1 MVPNKQFIQLSICF
15 KVKMLENFTLLRMVI
30 LMQVNKKIEIITGKL
45 ILLILDL
52 VKSKRMLFIIKSIKS
67 CRQKD
72 KINNFQQLNLFQ
84 LM

>member
-67 CRQKD
+67 CHQKD